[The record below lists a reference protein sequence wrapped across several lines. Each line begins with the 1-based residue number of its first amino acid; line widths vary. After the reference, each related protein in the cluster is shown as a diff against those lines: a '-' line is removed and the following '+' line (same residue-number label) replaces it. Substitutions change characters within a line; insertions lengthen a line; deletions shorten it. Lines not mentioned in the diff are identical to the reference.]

1 MAKNKKTRK
10 KYKPREVFY
19 PQIMTRVNSFHPFEE
34 ALAKLIDTEEVELD
48 ENDHYIYRHPDGSI
62 RAFES
67 DLYLYA
73 RFIEIYVESKGGNI
87 NTQPLWTLR
96 ESLLAKGDLVLS
108 EIIGIKDTLDICK
121 NVLTAIK
128 SSESRRIIEILQK
141 EITQNS

>member
-34 ALAKLIDTEEVELD
+34 ALNKLIETEEVELD

-73 RFIEIYVESKGGNI
+73 RFVEIYAESKGKNI

-96 ESLLAKGDLVLS
+96 DSLLNKGNLVLS
-108 EIIGIKDTLDICK
+108 EIIGIKDILDICK
-121 NVLTAIK
+121 NVLTSIK
-128 SSESRRIIEILQK
+128 ATESRKIIEILK
-141 EITQNS
+141 EEITQNS

>member
-34 ALAKLIDTEEVELD
+34 ALNKLIETEEVELD

-73 RFIEIYVESKGGNI
+73 RFVEIYAESKGRNI
-87 NTQPLWTLR
+87 NTQPLWILR
-96 ESLLAKGDLVLS
+96 DSLLNKGDLVLS
-108 EIIGIKDTLDICK
+108 GIIGIKDILDICK
-121 NVLTAIK
+121 NVLTSIK
-128 SSESRRIIEILQK
+128 ATESRKIIEILK
-141 EITQNS
+141 EEITQNS